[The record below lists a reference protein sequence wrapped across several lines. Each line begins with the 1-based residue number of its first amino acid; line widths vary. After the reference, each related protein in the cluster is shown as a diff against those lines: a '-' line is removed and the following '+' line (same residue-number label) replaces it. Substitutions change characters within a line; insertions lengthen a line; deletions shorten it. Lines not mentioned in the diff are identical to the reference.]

1 MLRKS
6 IKLELDSKIY
16 NLFTKNIYSQI
27 KTVLRYFGFKHFFAH
42 KILFS
47 LTLVR
52 TGLDYVL
59 VDILGEP

>member
-6 IKLELDSKIY
+6 IKLELDSEIY

-27 KTVLRYFGFKHFFAH
+27 KTVLRYSGFKHFFAH